1 MPDTEHTIEQSASTS
16 DNHEVVANLDA
27 IIENESRDPITKASL
42 DNHLLE
48 GGVLIKPLDP
58 QIIYLAPE
66 DEELINLD
74 KIKNTVDEY
83 ISNYHSDKYTQY
95 KATFNQLY
103 AKYNKVSYQIKNGSE
118 SVIVRKLTG
127 KKGDKPILEMIYE
140 LKKPNIIQYDYNTL
154 AQMKTDISNA
164 RAQLRFDYDMLIAKL
179 ELKDIDKKEFEK
191 QKFKFIKLIEKYY
204 TYTLYHVQI
213 NKISLDNK
221 ISIAHSHLTGFLK
234 EVGDDEQVALVYDKY
249 QIDKSLIDEL
259 NILNSTRLDNYNDIM
274 LGLQSKLTKEKAKE
288 LNGKI
293 KAYLDTKADA
303 ALPNS
308 LSKLFNEQD
317 NYIYYIIDVL

>member
-1 MPDTEHTIEQSASTS
+1 MPDTDHSIEQSASTL
-16 DNHEVVANLDA
+16 DKHEVVSTLDA
-27 IIENESRDPITKASL
+27 IIEKEAPDPITEASFAS
-42 DNHLLE
+42 NLLE
-48 GGVLIKPLDP
+48 GGVLIKPLDL

-74 KIKNTVDEY
+74 KIKITVDEY

-103 AKYNKVSYQIKNGSE
+103 AKYNKASYQIKNGRE
-118 SVIVRKLTG
+118 SVIVSKLTD
-127 KKGDKPILEMIYE
+127 KKGDIQSLELIYE
-140 LKKPNIIQYDYNTL
+140 LRKPHIIQYDYNTL

-179 ELKDIDKKEFEK
+179 DLKEIDKKEFEK
-191 QKFKFIKLIEKYY
+191 QKSKFIKLIEKYY

-213 NKISLDNK
+213 NKISTDNK
-221 ISIAHSHLTGFLK
+221 ISIAQPHLTGFLK

-259 NILNSTRLDNYNDIM
+259 NTRNSVRLDNYNDII
-274 LGLQSKLTKEKAKE
+274 LGLQSKLTKEKTKE

-293 KAYLDTKADA
+293 KAYLEAQTSAT
-303 ALPNS
+303 LPNS
-308 LSKLFNEQD
+308 LSKLFKEQD